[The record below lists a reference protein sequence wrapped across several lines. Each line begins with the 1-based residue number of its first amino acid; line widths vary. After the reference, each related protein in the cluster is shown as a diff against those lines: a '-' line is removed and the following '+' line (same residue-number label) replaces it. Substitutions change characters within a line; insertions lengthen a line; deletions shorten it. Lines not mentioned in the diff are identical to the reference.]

1 MSRKRDG
8 GRRHFP
14 HNRRGPPASI
24 RVVPRTAANPAK
36 SGFVFEHQEYTQL
49 PVIPSL
55 LRFIVALVLFAAVQ
69 ACQQPASPTAQVW
82 RASEDNGDK
91 PGIGYELR
99 VANGAVAGDAYILDP
114 DHPRDFARGKR
125 AAMTIVEQSPRE
137 IIFRVRWSRD
147 LKATL
152 RFRFKQADW
161 PDSFQATVTEING
174 SEEYDTDMYS
184 FVRIKTGRPP

>member
-1 MSRKRDG
+1 
-8 GRRHFP
+8 
-14 HNRRGPPASI
+14 
-24 RVVPRTAANPAK
+24 
-36 SGFVFEHQEYTQL
+36 
-49 PVIPSL
+49 
-55 LRFIVALVLFAAVQ
+55 
-69 ACQQPASPTAQVW
+69 
-82 RASEDNGDK
+82 
-91 PGIGYELR
+91 
-99 VANGAVAGDAYILDP
+99 
-114 DHPRDFARGKR
+114 
-125 AAMTIVEQSPRE
+125 MTIVEQSPRE